1 MRVLFLT
8 SELAGYV
15 KAGGLA
21 DVSAA
26 LPGALRARGLDVRIL
41 MPFYGPG
48 ADWQPTLEVVA
59 RLEGT
64 AGIPPCMLAAGA
76 TRGGDPAYFL
86 ICPQLY
92 ERSGTPYTDSSHQ
105 DWPDSDVRFARLA
118 LAAVQI
124 VNGDANCE
132 WRPDLIHANDWP
144 SALIAGYLAWRG
156 LNLPCLFTIHNL
168 AYQGVFD
175 AARLGALGIPFA
187 AFSVNGIEFYGRLS
201 FMKAGLFYAGHV
213 TTVSPTYARE
223 ITTEAF
229 GSGLQGLLAG
239 LAAAGKLTGIL
250 NGIGEDWTPERDTKL
265 VQNYPPQVRRGKR
278 LNADWLRG
286 VSGLAGGDRPL
297 FVMVSRLV
305 HQKGVDLALAGVE
318 TIVSGGG
325 QFFLLG
331 HGDPALEQMA
341 RTTVARFDGAA
352 TVMIAFDEELSRR
365 AIAASDFY
373 LMPSRFEPS
382 GLNQMYAERYGSLP
396 IAHATGGLADSIRD
410 EATGF
415 LFGSATPEAVR
426 GAIIRALNVYVR
438 PGRFAAMRKAAM
450 AGDFG
455 WGPAA
460 ARYEELYRG
469 LLSR

>member
-1 MRVLFLT
+1 MKILFLT

-26 LPGALRARGLDVRIL
+26 LPAALRTRGLDVRIL

-48 ADWQPTLEVVA
+48 PEWQPSLEVVA
-59 RLEGT
+59 RLEGI
-64 AGIPPCMLAAGA
+64 AGIPPCMLASG
-76 TRGGDPAYFL
+76 TTPSGDPAWFV

-92 ERSGTPYTDSSHQ
+92 ERAGTPYTDSSHH
-105 DWPDSDVRFARLA
+105 DWPDNDIRFARLA
-118 LAAVQI
+118 FAAAQLI
-124 VNGDANCE
+124 SGDANCE
-132 WRPDLIHANDWP
+132 WRPDLVHANDWP
-144 SALIAGYLAWRG
+144 SALIAGYRAWRG
-156 LNLPCLFTIHNL
+156 LHAPCLFTIHNL

-175 AARLGALGIPFA
+175 AARLSALAIPFA
-187 AFSVNGIEFYGRLS
+187 AFSMSGVEFYGRLS
-201 FMKAGLFYAGHV
+201 FMKAGLFYADHV
-213 TTVSPTYARE
+213 TTVSPNYARE

-250 NGIGEDWTPERDTKL
+250 NGIGDDWAPERDAKL
-265 VQNYPPQVRRGKR
+265 IENYPPRVRDGKKR
-278 LNADWLRG
+278 NADWLRDNA
-286 VSGLAGGDRPL
+286 GLARGDGPL

-305 HQKGVDLALAGVE
+305 HQKGVDLALSAVE
-318 TIVSGGG
+318 TLVSAGG

-331 HGDPALEQMA
+331 NGDPELERVA
-341 RTTVARFDGAA
+341 RTTVGQFDGAA
-352 TVMIAFDEELSRR
+352 AVTIAFDDQLSRR

-396 IAHATGGLADSIRD
+396 IAHAAGGLADSIRD
-410 EATGF
+410 GETGF
-415 LFGSATPEAVR
+415 LFGSATPEALR
-426 GAIIRALNVYVR
+426 DGIMRALNVYVR

-450 AGDFG
+450 AENFG

-460 ARYEELYRG
+460 GRYEDLYKR
-469 LLSR
+469 LLNH

>member
-1 MRVLFLT
+1 MKVLFLT

-26 LPGALRARGLDVRIL
+26 LPAALRGRGLDVRIL

-48 ADWQPTLEVVA
+48 PEWHPSLEVVA
-59 RLEGT
+59 RLEGI
-64 AGIPPCMLAAGA
+64 AGIPPCMLASGA
-76 TRGGDPAYFL
+76 TPSGDPAWFV

-92 ERSGTPYTDSSHQ
+92 ERAGTPYTDSSHQ
-105 DWPDSDVRFARLA
+105 DWPDNDIRFARLA
-118 LAAVQI
+118 FAAVQLI
-124 VNGDANCE
+124 SGDANCE
-132 WRPDLIHANDWP
+132 WRPDIMHANDWP
-144 SALIAGYLAWRG
+144 SALIAGYRAWRG
-156 LNLPCLFTIHNL
+156 LHPPCLFTIHNL
-168 AYQGVFD
+168 AYQGLFD
-175 AARLGALGIPFA
+175 AARLSALAIPFA
-187 AFSVNGIEFYGRLS
+187 AFSMSGIEFYGRLS
-201 FMKAGLFYAGHV
+201 FMKAGLFYADHV
-213 TTVSPTYARE
+213 TTVSPNYARE

-250 NGIGEDWTPERDTKL
+250 NGIGDDWAPEQDTKL
-265 VQNYPPQVRRGKR
+265 IGNYPPRVRDGKKR
-278 LNADWLRG
+278 NADWLRDKA
-286 VSGLAGGDRPL
+286 GLACGDGPL

-305 HQKGVDLALAGVE
+305 HQKGVDLALSAVE
-318 TIVSGGG
+318 TLVSAGG

-331 HGDPALEQMA
+331 NGDPELERMA
-341 RTTVARFDGAA
+341 QTTAEQFDGAA
-352 TVMIAFDEELSRR
+352 AVTIAFDDQLSRR

-410 EATGF
+410 GETGF
-415 LFGSATPEAVR
+415 LFGSVTPDALRDV
-426 GAIIRALNVYVR
+426 IIRALNVYVR
-438 PGRFAAMRKAAM
+438 PGKFAAMRKSAM
-450 AGDFG
+450 AENFG

-460 ARYEELYRG
+460 GKYEDLYRR
-469 LLSR
+469 LLDR